1 MCNVK
6 FGQQEHLCNL
16 SCLLR
21 SKRFSHQQIQ
31 KVDHLECWTSNKS
44 SREESESGGNPD
56 HHWVTCQDSS
66 SKSEPT
72 RKMSGSFSWFSQE
85 WLLWK
90 AGGWPLIGFLHT
102 SFDTLLFST
111 FIRAKSLFMIFT
123 FMSLTLRWQPQ
134 IEECQQQKKELLSNR
149 QNFLELSNDS
159 LQRRWQS
166 KNAILLQV
174 FHDKKQLQ
182 WIDKKFA
189 NIFQNHLKIDQN
201 FNSCP
206 FLAVPRFYRTLSK
219 SHHRD
224 LWPLRQNI

>member
-1 MCNVK
+1 MCNIK
-6 FGQQEHLCNL
+6 FGRQEHLCNL
-16 SCLLR
+16 LRVLL
-21 SKRFSHQQIQ
+21 SKSHQQI
-31 KVDHLECWTSNKS
+31 HLECWAGNKS

-56 HHWVTCQDSS
+56 HHWVTRQDSS

-72 RKMSGSFSWFSQE
+72 RKMSGSLSWFSE
-85 WLLWK
+85 EYITWLLWK
-90 AGGWPLIGFLHT
+90 ARGWPHIGFLHT
-102 SFDTLLFST
+102 SYDTLLFRT

-123 FMSLTLRWQPQ
+123 SLSLTSRWQPQ
-134 IEECQQQKKELLSNR
+134 IEECQQQEKEPLSSR

-159 LQRRWQS
+159 LEHRWQS

-224 LWPLRQNI
+224 LWPSRQNI